1 MGAAHAGTAV
11 QTLFATDLTGT
22 LISDNS
28 AETFIDVNG
37 DGTVD
42 TGDII
47 FGIVGF
53 NTVSSSTTG
62 GTDVAIGQGST
73 YNELT
78 AIEASVI
85 LDDGATI
92 SDNPQGVELA
102 DYYAGGLTA
111 TETPWFDWST
121 GKISFSGCLDVG
133 CVPDATFNTAF
144 GATNDGENFLLLF
157 EDAANDYT
165 RVGDGTLQ
173 STLDSATGGTERLLL
188 SIDPANGDY
197 LFVRA
202 PTTPADIPTDVPTFD
217 TALVGTSIGADTTAA
232 AQNFPGLLLTD
243 NVTAGT
249 GGFATPSDGS
259 PYLVNDNLDMT
270 IYAQTIP
277 EPGSIALLAAG
288 LIGSGFASRRR
299 ARK

>member
-37 DGTVD
+37 NDTVD

-85 LDDGATI
+85 LDDGANI
-92 SDNPQGVELA
+92 SNNAQGVQLA

-111 TETPWFDWST
+111 TEAPYFDWST
-121 GKISFSGCLDVG
+121 GEISFSGCLDTG
-133 CVPDATFNTAF
+133 CTPDATFTTAL
-144 GATNDGENFLLLF
+144 GATNDGESFLLLF

-188 SIDPANGDY
+188 SIDPANSDY
-197 LFVRA
+197 LVVRA
-202 PTTPADIPTDVPTFD
+202 PTTPSTLPGLLPNPD
-217 TALVGTSIGADTTAA
+217 TSIAQTSISADTTAA
-232 AQNFPGLLLTD
+232 AQNFPGLLLAD

-249 GGFATPSDGS
+249 GGFATPSTDS